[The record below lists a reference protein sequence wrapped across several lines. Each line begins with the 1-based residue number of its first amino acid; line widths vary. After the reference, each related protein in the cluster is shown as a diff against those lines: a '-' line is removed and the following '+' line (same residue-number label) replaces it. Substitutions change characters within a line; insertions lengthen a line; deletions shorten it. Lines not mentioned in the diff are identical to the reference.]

1 MPNDND
7 SVLINVEIKAQ
18 QALEELAALQQ
29 KVRELRKEQK
39 SLDTSTEEGRKAYAM
54 LGEQIKALNKQA
66 QERSKAIQN
75 EIKQQNELDGSLQQL
90 KAKLSS
96 LTQEYNKLSQAQRE
110 DEAVGGKLRQQIS
123 ETNDALLDAETAV
136 GNFHRQVGNYNVV
149 VEGLADNIEKMTDKL
164 FEMRMAG
171 EGGTEAYK
179 EMLAEL
185 VKMRK
190 TMKEVDTE
198 VENLTSNT
206 RALDT
211 LADAVSFGAS
221 AWGLYESAV
230 TVAGGT
236 TEEMHEAMLK
246 IQQVTLAVNSLI
258 EISNHLRKT
267 GNLYKA
273 SEIAL
278 EKTHIKSLLASAAA
292 YAGEAAAKKAG
303 TAASVA
309 WTVAQKALNK
319 VMAMNPVLLVAGAVG
334 ALAVG
339 IYSLVKALGSSEDAY
354 ESAQKAME
362 NYKKEAERLEG
373 LTQDAADA
381 EELAA
386 AKIRLNTEKEIK
398 AMREAGA
405 TEEEIAARRSKMDE
419 ELAANSKAH
428 SKERIK
434 TAQDEANAAIRNYN
448 KIAQSYNQMARDGDT
463 SGEEW
468 EETKKMLAEA
478 RQVMNDK
485 RIEFTNI
492 QEEYTRKE
500 NELAEKRKQQREEEL
515 QAMQDN
521 YQKRVDTERET
532 TDTLYEIRREGER
545 KRMEQSGASSLEL
558 LSFDQQTQAQ
568 LLANRQKADKKVLEW
583 QRKHGTITLEE
594 YKQALKDMEAE
605 TERFNTE
612 NNAKMREAVM
622 TEYEA
627 VLDFLKPIE
636 EKKIEETDAIFKSR
650 KKAVENQ
657 IALWQEELKKLE
669 AKGVGDGDQRVREL
683 KNSLMNG
690 WIAYDALA
698 EEHEKAITDIKA
710 EEEKKRLAE
719 TLQAIMDGNE
729 EELAEMARTEK
740 EKTEMAVEAAKKR
753 AEAAKKSEEEAET
766 AEGKENAQDERIK
779 AEREM
784 YDEMA
789 KLRKM
794 NLAEE
799 LADAKGNA
807 KKIEEAFKEYQNDII
822 KNLDEMLSK
831 GLISQE
837 LHDQLVAD
845 VKNWEP
851 PVDDWTDKLEKFQ
864 KYVSNIGGAISDIFS
879 EVNDMMSAQE
889 DEQMKQYEK
898 NNEAKKE
905 RLQERLD
912 AGLISQEDYNDQV
925 AAMDEEL
932 AQKQAELELKQAKR
946 DKALALFN
954 AIINTALSIS
964 NALGS
969 LPPPLSFIMAGL
981 SAALGAV
988 QIAAIASEPLP
999 EAARGALL
1007 VGPSHAQ
1014 GGIPI
1019 EAEGGEAIINKH
1031 STKAF
1036 LPLLSAINVAG
1047 GGVPLFAR
1055 GGIAGD
1061 LAVQDMAVDAMT
1073 QQIQSQPIYVA
1084 VTDINKGQSN
1094 MARVVS
1100 HKKF

>member
-221 AWGLYESAV
+221 AWGLYEAAV
-230 TVAGGT
+230 TVAGGS

-267 GNLYKA
+267 SNLYKA

-292 YAGEAAAKKAG
+292 YAGEAAAKKTG

-339 IYSLVKALGSSEDAY
+339 VYSLVKALGSSEDAY

-362 NYKKEAERLEG
+362 NYKQEAERLEG
-373 LTQDAADA
+373 VTQDAADA

-386 AKIRLNTEKEIK
+386 ARIRLNAEKEIK

-405 TEEEIAARRSKMDE
+405 TDEEIAARRAKADE

-434 TAQDEANAAIRNYN
+434 AAQDEANAAIRNYN
-448 KIAQSYNQMARDGDT
+448 KIAESYNQMVREGDT

-468 EETKKMLAEA
+468 EETKKLLAEA

-500 NELAEKRKQQREEEL
+500 NELAEKRKQQREDEL

-521 YQKRVDTERET
+521 YQKRVDTERAT
-532 TDTLYEIRREGER
+532 TDTLYEIQREGER

-558 LSFDQQTQAQ
+558 LGFDQQTQAQ
-568 LLANRQKADKKVLEW
+568 LLANRQKADKKVLDW

-650 KKAVENQ
+650 REAVSAQ
-657 IALWQEELKKLE
+657 IALWQEELEKLE
-669 AKGVGDGDQRVREL
+669 AKGVGDGDRRVREL

-690 WIAYDALA
+690 YMTMIDLD
-698 EEHEKAITDIKA
+698 EEHEKAVTDIKA

-753 AEAAKKSEEEAET
+753 AEAAKKAEEEAET

-784 YDEMA
+784 YDQMA
-789 KLRKM
+789 LLRKM
-794 NLAEE
+794 DYAEALAQ
-799 LADAKGNA
+799 ANGNA
-807 KKIEEAFKEYQNDII
+807 ADIYKAKQKYYDAEQTAYQ
-822 KNLDEMLSK
+822 EMLDNNM
-831 GLISQE
+831 ISLEEYNEKEKE
-837 LHDQLVAD
+837 LDAERIEAYSDYLQ
-845 VKNWEP
+845 
-851 PVDDWTDKLEKFQ
+851 Q
-864 KYVSNIGGAISDIFS
+864 KAAKTSEYGGAVSDIMTGI
-879 EVNDMMSAQE
+879 NDLITAQE
-889 DEQMKQYEK
+889 DAEMQEYEK

-912 AGLISQEDYNDQV
+912 AGLISQEEYDEQV
-925 AAMDEEL
+925 GALDEEL
-932 AQKQAELELKQAKR
+932 AQKQAETERNQAIR
-946 DKALALFN
+946 DRVQALFN
-954 AIINTALSIS
+954 VAISTATGIM
-964 NALGS
+964 NAVAQSPMTGGLPGS
-969 LPPPLSFIMAGL
+969 AIVAAM
-981 SAALGAV
+981 SAL
-988 QIAAIASEPLP
+988 QIATILSQPLP

-1007 VGPSHAQ
+1007 MGPSHAQ

-1031 STKAF
+1031 STKAY

-1061 LAVQDMAVDAMT
+1061 LAVQDMAVDAMS

>member
-221 AWGLYESAV
+221 AWGLYEAAV

-273 SEIAL
+273 SEIVL

-292 YAGEAAAKKAG
+292 YAGEAAAKKTG

-319 VMAMNPVLLVAGAVG
+319 VMAMNPVVLVAGAVG

-339 IYSLVKALGSSEDAY
+339 VYSLVKALGSSEDAY

-362 NYKKEAERLEG
+362 NYKQEAERLEG
-373 LTQDAADA
+373 VTQDAADA

-405 TEEEIAARRSKMDE
+405 TDEEIAARRAKADE

-434 TAQDEANAAIRNYN
+434 AAQDEANAAIRNYN
-448 KIAQSYNQMARDGDT
+448 KIAESYNQMVREGDT

-657 IALWQEELKKLE
+657 IALWQEELEKLE

-690 WIAYDALA
+690 HRTMLDL
-698 EEHEKAITDIKA
+698 EKEHEQAVTAIKA

-729 EELAEMARTEK
+729 EELAEMARSEK
-740 EKTEMAVEAAKKR
+740 EKTEMAVESAKKR
-753 AEAAKKSEEEAET
+753 AEAAKKAEEEAET

-799 LADAKGNA
+799 LADAGNNA
-807 KKIEEAFKEYQNDII
+807 KKRKEIWEKYKDDII
-822 KNLDEMLSK
+822 AILEELKNK
-831 GLISQE
+831 GLISNAAYDAAVSNISNE
-837 LHDQLVAD
+837 NTKTLKEKAEEVA
-845 VKNWEP
+845 
-851 PVDDWTDKLEKFQ
+851 
-864 KYVSNIGGAISDIFS
+864 KYISNIGGTLSDIFS

-889 DEQMKQYEK
+889 DAEMKQYEK
-898 NNEAKKE
+898 NNEEKKE
-905 RLQERLD
+905 RLQERLE

-925 AAMDEEL
+925 AVMDEEL

-946 DKALALFN
+946 EKAMAMFN
-954 AIINTALSIS
+954 AIINTALGIS
-964 NALGS
+964 SALTMA
-969 LPPPLSFIMAGL
+969 PPLSFIMAGL
-981 SAALGAV
+981 TAALGAV